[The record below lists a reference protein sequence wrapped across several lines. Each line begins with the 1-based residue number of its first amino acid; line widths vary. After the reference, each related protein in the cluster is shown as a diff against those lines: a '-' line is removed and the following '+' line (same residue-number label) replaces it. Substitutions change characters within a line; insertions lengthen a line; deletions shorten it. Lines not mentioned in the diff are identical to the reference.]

1 MDEIARLLTSHPQFS
16 SWLMSDGYIKDV
28 SRGDLR
34 RAFASLRF
42 RPEGEEIIRL
52 FKTDPTALRRAA
64 SVASGFS
71 GGADTA
77 GLTGLRSLMPRLA
90 GVGRGLAGGL
100 AGILG
105 SVAVD
110 DVVDMLQKDKAA
122 KDMISEMDRNLNV
135 GRSLDRELRS
145 ADRRGDEQR
154 QRIADARERQA
165 RLRRQIDS
173 SVYTAE
179 LPLPVP
185 RPRRPARVGEPG
197 MMEPSVAPIGR
208 PRPESAPRRAPVVE
222 RMRNLM
228 PSEPT
233 ALVERTRRADM
244 GVPVQDVVM
253 AELQR
258 KPEMRRQWVK
268 SDIPG
273 VMGTWQDLPYELQPA
288 TMLSE
293 REIRRMIEQGR

>member
-34 RAFASLRF
+34 RAFATLRF

-71 GGADTA
+71 SGADTA

-90 GVGRGLAGGL
+90 GVGRGLAGGV

-105 SVAVD
+105 SVVGGN
-110 DVVDMLQKDKAA
+110 VVDMLQKDKAA
-122 KDMISEMDRNLNV
+122 KDIISEMDRNLNV

-179 LPLPVP
+179 PPLP
-185 RPRRPARVGEPG
+185 A
-197 MMEPSVAPIGR
+197 VAPMGR

-258 KPEMRRQWVK
+258 KPEMRRQFVK

-288 TMLSE
+288 TTLSE